1 VGIINQ
7 GKIVAEGTP
16 ESLKHSV
23 GSDVIVAKV
32 VGEAALAAAECQKL
46 RGVAGAEIHGDEVTL
61 SVAQGSAVIGPVAIA
76 LNACGVEVRELTLRT
91 PTLDDVFLHY
101 TGARLEAEATE
112 EQSE

>member
-1 VGIINQ
+1 M
-7 GKIVAEGTP
+7 
-16 ESLKHSV
+16 
-23 GSDVIVAKV
+23 
-32 VGEAALAAAECQKL
+32 
-46 RGVAGAEIHGDEVTL
+46 RGVADAEIHGDEVTL
-61 SVAQGSAVIGPVAIA
+61 SVAQGPAVIGPVAIA